1 VGPTSS
7 LIIAASCGAAV
18 AALAA
23 WWLTRSHYGARL
35 RLLQARYT
43 QLHAAAVQY
52 EKDARR
58 QVGSLQAELA
68 VQRART
74 QSARE
79 IAEQRQR
86 RAALEAALAEEASK
100 PSTDCTLFPDTEP
113 LAPWAPKRRNSPG
126 TPP

>member
-1 VGPTSS
+1 MGTTTS
-7 LIIAASCGAAV
+7 LIIAACSGATV

-23 WWLTRSHYGARL
+23 WWLTRRHYGAH
-35 RLLQARYT
+35 LQQLQVRYT
-43 QLHAAAVQY
+43 QLHTAAVQF

-68 VQRART
+68 VQRAST

-79 IAEQRQR
+79 IAEQRR
-86 RAALEAALAEEASK
+86 RKAALEAALAEEASK

-113 LAPWAPKRRNSPG
+113 LAPWAPKAR
-126 TPP
+126 